1 MSLREYRAKRNFRA
15 TPEPKPKTRT
25 AKDRKTSDLIYIIQR
40 HQARRLHWDLRLE
53 ENGVLKS
60 WAVPK
65 EPPAEEGV
73 RRLAVNVED
82 HTLEYADFEGTIPA
96 GEYGAGKVEI
106 WDKGSYQPLEMS
118 ASKKVFEIHG
128 KKLNGTY
135 CLIKLKVQDPKDKNW
150 LFFKLK
156 DKTK

>member
-1 MSLREYRAKRNFRA
+1 MSLKKYKAKRNFEV
-15 TPEPKPKTRT
+15 TPEPKPKIPT
-25 AKDRKTSDLIYIIQR
+25 AKDQKKADLVYIVQR

-53 ENGVLKS
+53 EKGVLKS

-82 HTLEYADFEGTIPA
+82 HALEYADFEGEIPE

-106 WDKGSYQPLEMS
+106 WDKGTYQPLEMS
-118 ASKKVFEIHG
+118 SSKKVFEIRG
-128 KKLNGTY
+128 KKLNGRY

-156 DKTK
+156 EKLK

>member
-1 MSLREYRAKRNFRA
+1 MSLREYRAKRNFHA

-25 AKDRKTSDLIYIIQR
+25 AKGRKTSDLIYIIQR

-82 HTLEYADFEGTIPA
+82 HTLEYADFEGTIPD

-118 ASKKVFEIHG
+118 SAKKVFEIRG